1 MQNHFHKLFHRP
13 GHTGFLKD
21 NNVSMLLSLMRQ
33 ILRHPLSVIITGFIP
48 LRQKHLWDLMLKVLG
63 LLSVYSDYC
72 YIYFILSFDTVLVLF
87 WFLRWEIFMTVVN
100 DVISVVITMDSSI
113 LGVPSSLLII
123 FIFVY
128 CYCYYDIISYIITYM
143 GIAVTINY

>member
-1 MQNHFHKLFHRP
+1 
-13 GHTGFLKD
+13 
-21 NNVSMLLSLMRQ
+21 
-33 ILRHPLSVIITGFIP
+33 
-48 LRQKHLWDLMLKVLG
+48 MLKVLG

-72 YIYFILSFDTVLVLF
+72 YIYFILSFDRVLVLF
-87 WFLRWEIFMTVVN
+87 WFLKWEIFMTVVN

-113 LGVPSSLLII
+113 LGVRSSLIII